1 MYEIELSVAGV
12 PFRASVDGPCVP
24 ANIEARF
31 GAYRAPVGDDAIELR
46 VRVIAGWRPPHAPSV
61 AYPGAEGTLR
71 DDGSVYF
78 LRETDALTWRP
89 AARRAEGERV
99 ESASRRPA
107 LVDATALDTPLR
119 LILSHELPARD
130 GLLVHAAGYGEGRGA
145 VVFMAPTQGG
155 KTTTT
160 RKLPEAHVLS
170 DDQVALRREGGQW
183 WAYALPFVGEYA
195 KATTPRR
202 CPLRAIVLLE
212 KAPALTLDRVHGG
225 AALARVMRCTVR
237 FVRGGDGAAL
247 LGLVGDLTAA
257 TPVYRLAL
265 TKDDP
270 VGPVIEGLLA

>member
-1 MYEIELSVAGV
+1 MYDIELSVAGV

-46 VRVIAGWRPPHAPSV
+46 VRVIAGWRPPHTPSV

-71 DDGSVYF
+71 DDGSVFF

-89 AARRAEGERV
+89 AARRADGERV
-99 ESASRRPA
+99 ESASQRPA
-107 LVDATALDTPLR
+107 LIDATALDTPLR

-130 GLLVHAAGYGEGRGA
+130 GLLVHAAGYGDARGA

-170 DDQVALRREGGQW
+170 DDQVALRREGGRW

-212 KAPALTLDRVHGG
+212 KAPSLTLDRVRGG

-237 FVRGGDGAAL
+237 FARGGDGAAL

-265 TKDDP
+265 AKDDP
-270 VGPVIEGLLA
+270 VGPTLEGLLA